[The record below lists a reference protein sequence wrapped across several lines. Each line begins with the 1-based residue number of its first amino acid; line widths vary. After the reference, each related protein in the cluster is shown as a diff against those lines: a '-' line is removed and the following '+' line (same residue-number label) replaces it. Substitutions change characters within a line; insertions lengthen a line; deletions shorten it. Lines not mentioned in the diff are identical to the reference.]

1 MFEVLKA
8 KGWKTHWKKC
18 KKVWREVSKGR
29 MLRED
34 SGEINEGQI
43 LRNLIN
49 CSILNIDEREIDVS
63 PVFIHA
69 LI

>member
-8 KGWKTHWKKC
+8 KDWKTHWKKC
-18 KKVWREVSKGR
+18 KVWRELSKGR

>member
-8 KGWKTHWKKC
+8 KDWKTHWKKC
-18 KKVWREVSKGR
+18 KKVWRELSKGR

-49 CSILNIDEREIDVS
+49 SVE
-63 PVFIHA
+63 F
-69 LI
+69 